1 MSHQKKYNYS
11 CPCCGYKISSQNV
24 PPRSWHIC
32 NRCQWE
38 DCPVQF
44 KDPDYVGP
52 ANSISLNQGRN
63 NFAEFGVGVLS
74 WLEDVKSQEEK

>member
-1 MSHQKKYNYS
+1 MSRQKKYNYT
-11 CPCCGYKISSQNV
+11 CPCCGSKISSQYV
-24 PPRSWHIC
+24 PSRSWHIC
-32 NRCQWE
+32 KTCYWE

-52 ANSISLNQGRN
+52 ANSVSLNQARK

-74 WLEDVKSQEEK
+74 WSDEVKKPKEK